1 MRGIFIMIKESRHQ
15 GDVTTIHLYMPNN
28 KVPKY
33 MTQKLIELKR
43 EINKTDK
50 QKNPSNNNKPW
61 GKERI

>member
-1 MRGIFIMIKESRHQ
+1 MLLAMRGIFIMIKESRHQ

-43 EINKTDK
+43 EINNYSFGVSIPHS
-50 QKNPSNNNKPW
+50 Q
-61 GKERI
+61 